1 MPNDLHLV
9 TFPIARLALAYL
21 LHSTLL
27 LGGTWLFVRASRLR
41 SWALEERLWKL
52 AVILP
57 LITAA
62 IPLPAAWSRP
72 LARLNFGRVVLPQQ
86 TLEPATAPIAVTR
99 HPVIAFESSPADQTD
114 LPVMDDAARTARRS
128 VASSEERLLQATP
141 MRTILANEGGANVR
155 DGANS
160 RHCVPLRP
168 RGCWHLLHGRRLS
181 RRRRTACD
189 PAVDRLSAFSLRLS
203 VRRGRLDLR
212 RARPTCCAER
222 TWAVE
227 SGCSFRPPIGRR
239 PRSVCFAGRSSFR
252 RS

>member
-141 MRTILANEGGANVR
+141 MRTILATREAQR
-155 DGANS
+155 
-160 RHCVPLRP
+160 
-168 RGCWHLLHGRRLS
+168 S
-181 RRRRTACD
+181 RRRQQ
-189 PAVDRLSAFSLRLS
+189 PAL
-203 VRRGRLDLR
+203 
-212 RARPTCCAER
+212 
-222 TWAVE
+222 
-227 SGCSFRPPIGRR
+227 
-239 PRSVCFAGRSSFR
+239 RSSPPPWLLAFVT
-252 RS
+252 RSSPFSSLAHCM